1 MNPFSYHGATSIEDG
16 LRVLAEATPANSRLL
31 AGGTDL
37 LPLMKSG
44 IERPQMLIGL
54 RRISDLPADI
64 KVKSDGTRLG
74 ALATLAQIARHP
86 ILAEQYPA
94 LTQAAQQAASPQ
106 LRNMATLGGTLLQ
119 RPRCE
124 YFRSPGFHCW
134 LKGGTVC
141 HARTGSNEDHAVF
154 DTGVCRAAHP
164 SDLACALAAL
174 DAEVELM
181 SRRGLRCLPL
191 VDFIQ
196 PPDDARRSETV
207 LAAEELIVAVRLPSA
222 KRLGRSIFLKT
233 MKRNAWS
240 FAQVSVAARLS
251 LRAGL
256 IESIEVVLGAV
267 ATTPWSIGPRLKAL
281 RNEPY
286 NDARMMSAVRSA
298 IDDAQPLSM
307 NAYKLPL
314 ARALTERALRTL
326 ASEGAAE
333 RPERRTAI

>member
-1 MNPFSYHGATSIEDG
+1 MNPFAYHAATSIADG
-16 LRVLAEATPANSRLL
+16 LRELAEATPSTSRLL

-44 IERPQMLIGL
+44 IEQPQMLIGL

-64 KVKSDGTRLG
+64 TIESDGARLG
-74 ALATLAQIARHP
+74 ALATLAQIARNP
-86 ILAEQYPA
+86 LLAEQYPA

-124 YFRSPGFHCW
+124 YFRSPAFHCW
-134 LKGGTVC
+134 LKGGTEC
-141 HARTGSNEDHAVF
+141 HARTGSNEDHAIF

-164 SDLACALAAL
+164 SDLACALLVL

-181 SRRGLRCLPL
+181 SHRGVRRLPMAA
-191 VDFIQ
+191 FIQ
-196 PPDDARRSETV
+196 PPEDARRSETV
-207 LAAEELIVAVRLPSA
+207 LAPEELIVAVRLPA
-222 KRLGRSIFLKT
+222 AQRVRPSIFLKT

-240 FAQVSVAARLS
+240 FAIVSVAARLS
-251 LRAGL
+251 QRVGL

-267 ATTPWSIGPRLKAL
+267 ATTPWSIGPRLSGL
-281 RNEPY
+281 LDEPY
-286 NDARMMSAVRSA
+286 DDARMMSAVRSA

-314 ARALTERALRTL
+314 ARALTERALRNL
-326 ASEGAAE
+326 ASEGAE
-333 RPERRTAI
+333 